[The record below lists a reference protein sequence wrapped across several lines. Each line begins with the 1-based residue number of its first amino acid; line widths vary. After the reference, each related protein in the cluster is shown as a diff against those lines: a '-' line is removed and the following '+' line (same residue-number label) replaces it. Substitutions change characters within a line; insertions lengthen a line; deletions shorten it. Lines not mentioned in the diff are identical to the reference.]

1 MNKIDAIAIKVIRKQ
16 HFLWVLGHLKVI
28 SEGSIVEYLPIRL
41 KEDTQTI
48 FLGKKIFPGAWKLQ
62 P

>member
-1 MNKIDAIAIKVIRKQ
+1 MKIARKVICKQ

-28 SEGSIVEYLPIRL
+28 SEGFMVEYLPIRF

-48 FLGKKIFPGAWKLQ
+48 LGKIKISAQKS
-62 P
+62 